1 MPGNFLKFRLFE
13 VAILALGTRDW
24 PVALARLHYQLVW
37 VMTHNTVKSQMLA
50 LEELFILLVVVDEA
64 TLGIHLLNRASPMAL
79 TAHLSIAIDLHT
91 ETARVRGM

>member
-1 MPGNFLKFRLFE
+1 
-13 VAILALGTRDW
+13 
-24 PVALARLHYQLVW
+24 
-37 VMTHNTVKSQMLA
+37 MLA